1 MRNRRGKR
9 AEMARRRRWRGV
21 WRKLSAGRCG
31 WMLAGCGQANAGVF
45 GEREELGSG
54 VFVGEEKEGMRN
66 RGVYAIGGVFPV
78 ISLEKEEAVLVNLG
92 QFRFEY
98 AEMERVSSIWE
109 FVKKVNV
116 WSVCWR
122 MIPCFLEMRTSFV
135 SH

>member
-1 MRNRRGKR
+1 
-9 AEMARRRRWRGV
+9 
-21 WRKLSAGRCG
+21 
-31 WMLAGCGQANAGVF
+31 
-45 GEREELGSG
+45 
-54 VFVGEEKEGMRN
+54 MRN

-116 WSVCWR
+116 WSVCW
-122 MIPCFLEMRTSFV
+122 E
-135 SH
+135 

>member
-1 MRNRRGKR
+1 
-9 AEMARRRRWRGV
+9 
-21 WRKLSAGRCG
+21 
-31 WMLAGCGQANAGVF
+31 
-45 GEREELGSG
+45 
-54 VFVGEEKEGMRN
+54 MRN

-122 MIPCFLEMRTSFV
+122 MNETILYLVEMRTLLVFL
-135 SH
+135 